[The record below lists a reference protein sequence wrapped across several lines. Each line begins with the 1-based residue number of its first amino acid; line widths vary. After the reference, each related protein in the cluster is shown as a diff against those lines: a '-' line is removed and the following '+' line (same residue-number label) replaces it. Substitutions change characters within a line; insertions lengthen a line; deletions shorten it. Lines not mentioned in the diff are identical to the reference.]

1 MLFDTV
7 SAPKKGGKRDEN
19 VENVGKSYTVEEILH
34 PTLHRKLPDFI
45 GIFHIG
51 CRKCRI
57 FLQTFFWKEICAA
70 RQQALFPVWH
80 GQDPRVSCARV
91 RYIYCMGPDIQRS
104 YGCAKGLLSSV
115 PYEFFYR
122 TYLSS
127 ESTWGGKVCWGCCF
141 CLSSSVSRHPKW
153 LKSPVFLCFAICT
166 PQNLL

>member
-57 FLQTFFWKEICAA
+57 FLQNFFCGMPK
-70 RQQALFPVWH
+70 RLV
-80 GQDPRVSCARV
+80 
-91 RYIYCMGPDIQRS
+91 
-104 YGCAKGLLSSV
+104 
-115 PYEFFYR
+115 YEGSGRRETSDFF
-122 TYLSS
+122 
-127 ESTWGGKVCWGCCF
+127 
-141 CLSSSVSRHPKW
+141 
-153 LKSPVFLCFAICT
+153 A
-166 PQNLL
+166 

>member
-57 FLQTFFWKEICAA
+57 FLQTFFVGCRNVLYMKAPEEEKHRTSLHKTSVLLRQNLRTFAQRSPMFLISETLSCGGLPKRIAKKEIP
-70 RQQALFPVWH
+70 RPPGNPVN
-80 GQDPRVSCARV
+80 
-91 RYIYCMGPDIQRS
+91 
-104 YGCAKGLLSSV
+104 
-115 PYEFFYR
+115 
-122 TYLSS
+122 
-127 ESTWGGKVCWGCCF
+127 GGF
-141 CLSSSVSRHPKW
+141 CPIIL
-153 LKSPVFLCFAICT
+153 
-166 PQNLL
+166 

>member
-57 FLQTFFWKEICAA
+57 FLQNFGSASIWVIDMFLHVLAWLIN
-70 RQQALFPVWH
+70 
-80 GQDPRVSCARV
+80 
-91 RYIYCMGPDIQRS
+91 
-104 YGCAKGLLSSV
+104 LSDNQ
-115 PYEFFYR
+115 
-122 TYLSS
+122 
-127 ESTWGGKVCWGCCF
+127 
-141 CLSSSVSRHPKW
+141 H
-153 LKSPVFLCFAICT
+153 I
-166 PQNLL
+166 N